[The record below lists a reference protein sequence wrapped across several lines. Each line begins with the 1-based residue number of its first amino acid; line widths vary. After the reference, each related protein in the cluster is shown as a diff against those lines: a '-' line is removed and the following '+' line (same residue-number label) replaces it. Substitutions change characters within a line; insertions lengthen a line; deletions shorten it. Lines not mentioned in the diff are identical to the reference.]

1 MKPLHST
8 SKADFLRLFLEI
20 LFRKIVR
27 SWASINSPA
36 TNVTLKRISGLQ
48 SKIKRN
54 HNPELQDFRR
64 HGWTRILSD
73 CMSTISCEVVCHLE
87 HGFLGPQSKIET
99 IRLIL
104 THPHNRI
111 FVQSIREDV
120 CIHTHTH
127 IHIRLRENLCSH
139 THTHTHTYT
148 HTHI

>member
-54 HNPELQDFRR
+54 HNPELQDLRL
-64 HGWTRILSD
+64 WTRILSD
-73 CMSTISCEVVCHLE
+73 CISTISFEVVCHLE

-111 FVQSIREDV
+111 FVQSIRGDL
-120 CIHTHTH
+120 CI
-127 IHIRLRENLCSH
+127 H
-139 THTHTHTYT
+139 THTHTHTASWEFVFIHTHTTHTHT